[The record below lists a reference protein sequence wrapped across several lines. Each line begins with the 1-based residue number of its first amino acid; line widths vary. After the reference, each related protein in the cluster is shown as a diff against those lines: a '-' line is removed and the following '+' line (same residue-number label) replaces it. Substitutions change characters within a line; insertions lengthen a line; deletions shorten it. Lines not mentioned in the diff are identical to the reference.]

1 MPADRSGSLTRGG
14 SIDVKQ
20 CNLGASRG
28 EALCG
33 RSPNGAA
40 GAGYRGNLSG
50 QRRLFAGAKLGLLE
64 RPIFAIEHVGF
75 GDRFKPADRFGAG
88 QAFDPGLGDV
98 GSNDGV
104 LPGAA
109 EAVASARAEGGG
121 GLFAGA
127 GGIMGVGS
135 RLMSAGLDMG
145 EIQGVTREL
154 IAYARDKAGDRDV
167 NAIVEAIPGL
177 SQFI

>member
-1 MPADRSGSLTRGG
+1 MFWGWWRGKIQEEG
-14 SIDVKQ
+14 MDELVD
-20 CNLGASRG
+20 LVAG
-28 EALCG
+28 
-33 RSPNGAA
+33 NG
-40 GAGYRGNLSG
+40 GIVRP
-50 QRRLFAGAKLGLLE
+50 GAKRAVGIILDFLASEGPPDTVQALLG
-64 RPIFAIEHVGF
+64 R
-75 GDRFKPADRFGAG
+75 
-88 QAFDPGLGDV
+88 
-98 GSNDGV
+98 

-154 IAYARDKAGDRDV
+154 IAYAGDKAGDRDV
-167 NAIVEAIPGL
+167 NAIVAAIHGL
-177 SQFI
+177 SP

>member
-1 MPADRSGSLTRGG
+1 MREEAMDELVDQVVGNVGIDRPVAERAVGIILDFLAAEGPADTVQAL
-14 SIDVKQ
+14 
-20 CNLGASRG
+20 LGR
-28 EALCG
+28 
-33 RSPNGAA
+33 
-40 GAGYRGNLSG
+40 
-50 QRRLFAGAKLGLLE
+50 
-64 RPIFAIEHVGF
+64 
-75 GDRFKPADRFGAG
+75 
-88 QAFDPGLGDV
+88 
-98 GSNDGV
+98 

-121 GLFAGA
+121 ALFAGA

-154 IAYARDKAGDRDV
+154 IAYARDKAGDHDV